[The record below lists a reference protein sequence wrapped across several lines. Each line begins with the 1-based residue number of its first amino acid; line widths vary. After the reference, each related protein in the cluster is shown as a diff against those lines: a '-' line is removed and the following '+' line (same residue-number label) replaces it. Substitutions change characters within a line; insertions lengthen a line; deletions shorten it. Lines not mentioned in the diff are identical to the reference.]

1 MHGDCYYARRGVAAV
16 ACRSR
21 LAAPAPSFKQPA
33 ENLAFRMNHT
43 HPVRMCTHT
52 HRADIIINTLEFFF
66 FLLRRTTS
74 QTKEKGLTMI
84 VSIDR
89 KKKKYMDWSP
99 VVKKNKNVVGK
110 KRRT

>member
-66 FLLRRTTS
+66 FLPRRTTS

-89 KKKKYMDWSP
+89 RKKEIYGLEPSCKKK
-99 VVKKNKNVVGK
+99 
-110 KRRT
+110 